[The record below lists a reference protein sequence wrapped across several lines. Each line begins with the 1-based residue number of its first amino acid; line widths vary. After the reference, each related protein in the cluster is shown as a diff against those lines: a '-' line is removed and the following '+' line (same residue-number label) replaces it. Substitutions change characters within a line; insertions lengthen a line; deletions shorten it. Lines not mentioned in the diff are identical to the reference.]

1 MTNIW
6 VATTQSQCFFFP
18 EDTMILVLE
27 IYNQQFQGT
36 IVFLGESIGKLLG
49 GSFWLVFLK
58 KQVLQKHHKIGPQIR
73 SICFT
78 PSKTNDG
85 ILDHDHDCFWQ

>member
-58 KQVLQKHHKIGPQIR
+58 KTGFAKTPQNR
-73 SICFT
+73 SPNPKYLFHPI
-78 PSKTNDG
+78 
-85 ILDHDHDCFWQ
+85 

>member
-1 MTNIW
+1 
-6 VATTQSQCFFFP
+6 
-18 EDTMILVLE
+18 MILVLE
-27 IYNQQFQGT
+27 IYNQQFQET

-78 PSKTNDG
+78 PSKKNDG
-85 ILDHDHDCFWQ
+85 ILDHDHACFWQ